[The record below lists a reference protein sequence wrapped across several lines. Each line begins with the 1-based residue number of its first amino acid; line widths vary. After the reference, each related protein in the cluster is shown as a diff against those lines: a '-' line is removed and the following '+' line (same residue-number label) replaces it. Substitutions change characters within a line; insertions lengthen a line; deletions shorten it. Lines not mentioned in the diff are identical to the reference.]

1 MKHLIVL
8 TLVLLPVPAVAGQ
21 SEANACAA
29 ELNAPAKQI
38 YDASAP
44 YVTPTSDLHDV
55 VRQQARG
62 LVLSGQM
69 TRQVAQANAVS
80 AGKCL
85 QKLQS

>member
-8 TLVLLPVPAVAGQ
+8 TLVLLPVSAAAGQ
-21 SEANACAA
+21 AEANACAA
-29 ELNAPAKQI
+29 GLDAPAKQI

-44 YVTPTSDLHDV
+44 HVTPTSDLHDV
-55 VRQQARG
+55 VRQQARS
-62 LVLSGQM
+62 LVVSGQM
-69 TRQVAQANAVS
+69 TRQVAQANAMS